1 MMARFTTFITP
12 KKINI
17 LDLFDCKGLSSSSAP
32 RAIRDWLIPA
42 SRCPT
47 MCLTSSA
54 PSPRTRLAVRETWCI
69 RSDDQISSLPT
80 IRHALQKETY
90 HFMFIPEFKSVYTNM
105 SKYYKLREH
114 NWKGWLPQLLSFTVK
129 ASLLV
134 VQFVNLISVT

>member
-54 PSPRTRLAVRETWCI
+54 PSPRTRLAVRETCCI

-80 IRHALQKETY
+80 IRHALEKECLFLNLNLSIQTCQDTSNLGNTTGKVGY
-90 HFMFIPEFKSVYTNM
+90 HSFYLLLLK
-105 SKYYKLREH
+105 RH
-114 NWKGWLPQLLSFTVK
+114 GWRYNLS
-129 ASLLV
+129 
-134 VQFVNLISVT
+134 I